1 MNESLQNKKCKQGGH
16 MSAIGPTYPAHI
28 VVSQA
33 EIRLVADQTA
43 NANSETIKSDRS
55 RIEAAKA
62 AEAADARNLTL
73 DLIA

>member
-1 MNESLQNKKCKQGGH
+1 MNETLQKWEMQQVGH

-43 NANSETIKSDRS
+43 NANTETIKSDQS
-55 RIEAAKA
+55 RVEAAKA
-62 AEAADARNLTL
+62 AEAADARALSL

>member
-1 MNESLQNKKCKQGGH
+1 VNESLQNREVQQVGH

-43 NANSETIKSDRS
+43 NASTETIKSDQI
-55 RIEAAKA
+55 RIEAAKS
-62 AEAADARNLTL
+62 AEAADAKALSL

>member
-1 MNESLQNKKCKQGGH
+1 

-43 NANSETIKSDRS
+43 NANSETIKSDQS

>member
-1 MNESLQNKKCKQGGH
+1 

-43 NANSETIKSDRS
+43 NANSETIKSDQS

-62 AEAADARNLTL
+62 AEAADARNLSL

>member
-1 MNESLQNKKCKQGGH
+1 

-43 NANSETIKSDRS
+43 NANSETIKSDQS

-62 AEAADARNLTL
+62 AEAADARNLGL

>member
-1 MNESLQNKKCKQGGH
+1 VNESLQNKEVQQGGH
-16 MSAIGPTYPAHI
+16 MSTIGPTYPAHLL
-28 VVSQA
+28 VGQA

-43 NANSETIKSDRS
+43 NANTETIKSDQN

-62 AEAADARNLTL
+62 AEAADAKALSL

>member
-1 MNESLQNKKCKQGGH
+1 LEAQVQQVTH

-28 VVSQA
+28 VINQA

-43 NANSETIKSDRS
+43 NANSETIKSDQN

-62 AEAADARNLTL
+62 AEAADARVLSL
-73 DLIA
+73 DFIA

>member
-1 MNESLQNKKCKQGGH
+1 

-43 NANSETIKSDRS
+43 NANSETIKSDQS

-62 AEAADARNLTL
+62 AEAADARSLTL